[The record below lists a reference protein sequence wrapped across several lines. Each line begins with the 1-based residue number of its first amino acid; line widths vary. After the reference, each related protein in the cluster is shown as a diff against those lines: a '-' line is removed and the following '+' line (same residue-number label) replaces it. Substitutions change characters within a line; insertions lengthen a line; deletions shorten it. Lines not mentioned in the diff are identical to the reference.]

1 MTKDFREGDMD
12 TQMTSD
18 VLITADQLMRCKR
31 AVVVLAEVMKM
42 VDQLSGRKKA
52 PLELREDMLE
62 LTQLLR
68 RLEKVMH

>member
-1 MTKDFREGDMD
+1 MATK
-12 TQMTSD
+12 QASD
-18 VLITADQLMRCKR
+18 VLVTADQLMRCKR
-31 AVVVLAEVMKM
+31 AVVVLAEVLKM
-42 VDQLSGRKKA
+42 TDQFMGKKQA

>member
-1 MTKDFREGDMD
+1 MATKH
-12 TQMTSD
+12 TSD
-18 VLITADQLMRCKR
+18 VLVTADQLMRCKR
-31 AVVVLAEVMKM
+31 AVVVLAEVLKM
-42 VDQLSGRKKA
+42 TDQFMGKKQA

>member
-1 MTKDFREGDMD
+1 MTTK
-12 TQMTSD
+12 QASD
-18 VLITADQLMRCKR
+18 VLVTADQLMRCKR
-31 AVVVLAEVMKM
+31 AVVVLAEVLKM
-42 VDQLSGRKKA
+42 TDQFMGKKQA

>member
-1 MTKDFREGDMD
+1 MTTK
-12 TQMTSD
+12 QASD
-18 VLITADQLMRCKR
+18 VLVTADQLMRCKR
-31 AVVVLAEVMKM
+31 AVVALAEVMKT
-42 VDQLSGRKKA
+42 VDSIMGKKQA